1 MLSIAPGEIS
11 TSKLFGYLLGAI
23 APRPIAL
30 ASTVD
35 KNGNPNLSPFSFFN
49 VFGANP
55 PIAVFSPSRRSR
67 DNTTKDTYN
76 NVKENPE
83 VVINTVSYDIVNQVN
98 LASNEF
104 EKGVNEF
111 IKSGLTPVDSEL
123 VKPFRVK
130 ESPTQL
136 ECKVLRIIET
146 GKEGGAGNL
155 VVCEILKVHINE
167 EILKEDGSIDPHKA
181 NLVGRM
187 GKDFYCRASGE
198 AVFEVEK
205 PGISIGIGFDGL
217 PEYIQNS
224 EVFTGNDLG
233 RFGNLASLPRQG
245 EITLAHENSKYLN
258 IIDSHSRDKDELRN
272 AIHAFAKEFME
283 QSDDVG
289 TALAFCM
296 E

>member
-1 MLSIAPGEIS
+1 MLSITPGEIP
-11 TSKLFGYLLGAI
+11 TPKLFGYLLGAV

-35 KNGNPNLSPFSFFN
+35 KDGNPNLSPFSFFN

-55 PIAVFSPSRRSR
+55 PIAVFSPSRRGR
-67 DNTTKDTYN
+67 DNTTKDTFD

-83 VVINTVSYDIVNQVN
+83 VVINTVSYNIVNQVN

-104 EKGVNEF
+104 DKGVNEF
-111 IKSGLTPVDSEL
+111 IKSGLTPVKSEL
-123 VKPFRVK
+123 IKPYRVK

-136 ECKVLRIIET
+136 ECKVLQVIET
-146 GKEGGAGNL
+146 GKKGGAGNL
-155 VVCEILKVHINE
+155 VVCEIVRVHINE

-181 NLVGRM
+181 DLVGRM
-187 GKDFYCRASGE
+187 GKDFYCRASGD

-205 PGISIGIGFDGL
+205 PGTSIGIGYDGL
-217 PEYIQNS
+217 PEYIRNS
-224 EVFTGNDLG
+224 EVLTGNDLG
-233 RFGNLASLPRQG
+233 RFGNLASLP
-245 EITLAHENSKYLN
+245 EKEKITLAHENSKYLN
-258 IIDSHSRDKDELRN
+258 IIDSHSTDKEELRN
-272 AIHAFAKEFME
+272 AIHAFAKEYME
-283 QSDDVG
+283 HNGDVG